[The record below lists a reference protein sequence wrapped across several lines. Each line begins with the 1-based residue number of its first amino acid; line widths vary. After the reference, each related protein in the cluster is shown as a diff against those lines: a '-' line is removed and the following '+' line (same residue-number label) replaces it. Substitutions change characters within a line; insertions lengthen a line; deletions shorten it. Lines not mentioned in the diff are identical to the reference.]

1 MSLTNRLRE
10 LEIKDQRS
18 MLQRRYYTY
27 IKEPK
32 SIDQL
37 PKISIRGDN
46 LPKNQLRKIVK
57 KWLKRLKLEKY
68 LVIIEEV
75 PAWDYNADDVE
86 SHTCAKLWVI
96 DENGER
102 VETQGPIVQ
111 LDAKRVQAGDFV
123 LIYIMFYLLNWKTM
137 SLRECEENV
146 LHELLHVKYP
156 DKNENW
162 IRKKTSELLKRS
174 S

>member
-1 MSLTNRLRE
+1 M
-10 LEIKDQRS
+10 
-18 MLQRRYYTY
+18 
-27 IKEPK
+27 
-32 SIDQL
+32 
-37 PKISIRGDN
+37 
-46 LPKNQLRKIVK
+46 
-57 KWLKRLKLEKY
+57 
-68 LVIIEEV
+68 VIIEEV

-86 SHTCAKLWVI
+86 SHTYAKLWVI

-111 LDAKRVQAGDFV
+111 LDAKRVKAGDFV